1 MDPQVNPADIAII
14 QQWWENLTAAAANDL
29 SEVRVHESPSASPSP
44 PPGAL
49 SPDSISSTPAAPFSR
64 FELLPGE
71 IRNEVYAYLLSPS
84 LNTSHDVYTYP
95 LDPARNA
102 NNNNTVSIPSSS
114 STNLNDSDNI
124 NTIAPTYPTD
134 IYTYRGLT
142 PRKVTNEDQI
152 SSSDSDSDDVELVV
166 YSKGN
171 AMATMS
177 RIRIYHEILLTNKR
191 IYKEAHRYLYTICGP
206 VLKVRGIPY
215 TSSLCRLMGRL
226 GFRWFYTRPTKRDI
240 KGSMGT
246 LDIAWKEVRSNDEST
261 PNMKFTPGSK
271 DPEIVLTE
279 SQITPFVQLL
289 QILKIRDTDQSQFFS
304 LTFTLHT
311 PQNIYQEPISSSTT
325 ISLFQTTVL
334 ETFKSFT
341 GTGIKYKF
349 LPGPNHNPGE
359 ISQYL
364 KFYNQPIMW
373 IRAEA
378 LRIVL
383 LIKHISKQGLNP
395 QYKQRDL
402 VDDFCKWVF
411 IGDLVRNKVDGSY
424 QQLADFR
431 PRMDDLYPVL
441 TLKQIVHICFYNV
454 SKCLFLMVV
463 RNILPEELE
472 ITDEL
477 GTLKELCHDLDEITS
492 QTMEVETDLGYKEMT
507 VLKPDHIA
515 SVNHLQAMI
524 CFYCHERGMAV
535 KGIEYFQKCIKN
547 SEGQRKRDFEFLAH
561 AADTW
566 RNDGR
571 VTGELMYTLLQRFPE
586 ADLDIDF
593 PDKMESSRL
602 HYEWTLLQRY
612 GYIGSSLTDR
622 FVHKTTT
629 DGPNLSNFPDN
640 LYLEDYKASRF
651 AKKVW
656 LGTGTDELFISD
668 PLEEY
673 NSTD

>member
-171 AMATMS
+171 AMATM
-177 RIRIYHEILLTNKR
+177 
-191 IYKEAHRYLYTICGP
+191 
-206 VLKVRGIPY
+206 
-215 TSSLCRLMGRL
+215 LMGRL

-246 LDIAWKEVRSNDEST
+246 LDIIWKEVKSDDEST
-261 PNMKFTPGSK
+261 PKMKFTPGSK

-349 LPGPNHNPGE
+349 LPGSNHNPGE

-383 LIKHISKQGLNP
+383 LIKYISKQGLNP

-524 CFYCHERGMAV
+524 CFYCHERGMAG

-612 GYIGSSLTDR
+612 GYIGDPLTDR
-622 FVHKTTT
+622 FVHMPTTN
-629 DGPNLSNFPDN
+629 GPNLSNFPDN

-668 PLEEY
+668 PL
-673 NSTD
+673 

>member
-14 QQWWENLTAAAANDL
+14 QQWWENLAAAAANDL
-29 SEVRVHESPSASPSP
+29 SEVHESPSASPSP

-114 STNLNDSDNI
+114 STNVHDSDNI
-124 NTIAPTYPTD
+124 NAIAPTYPTD

-171 AMATMS
+171 AMAT
-177 RIRIYHEILLTNKR
+177 I
-191 IYKEAHRYLYTICGP
+191 
-206 VLKVRGIPY
+206 
-215 TSSLCRLMGRL
+215 
-226 GFRWFYTRPTKRDI
+226 
-240 KGSMGT
+240 MGT
-246 LDIAWKEVRSNDEST
+246 LDITWKEVRSNDEST

-535 KGIEYFQKCIKN
+535 KGIEYFEKCIKN

-612 GYIGSSLTDR
+612 GYIGNPLTDR
-622 FVHKTTT
+622 FVYKPTT
-629 DGPNLSNFPDN
+629 DGPSLSNFPDN

-668 PLEEY
+668 PLDGY